1 MAAAG
6 VIAGRQRWS
15 AEKAEAAAWLRSLP
29 DGCVDLLVCSPPYE
43 RARLYLE
50 SGEDMGIA
58 RDTEAWVAWL
68 VDVCEAMRHACK
80 GLCVLVVEGRTR
92 SYRYSAG
99 PLLLAADLHRR
110 GFHLR
115 KPPIYRRVG
124 IPGSG
129 GPDWWRNDY
138 EFCLCFTRGG
148 KLPWSDNTA
157 TGHAP
162 KWAPG
167 GEMAHRLP
175 DGKRVNAFG
184 VRRDGVRIG
193 NRRGK
198 DDHRA
203 AEETPGHA
211 GRDVVPLKP
220 DNNEPVLFEGAEPLP
235 GEPDPWNKHGRGN
248 NIGGRDAEGKPKK
261 GTTAGRKFRTDTR
274 VKDGVRQGERVQGYE
289 PPVLANPGNVVQQ
302 TYTAEDLVDLIGEP
316 ADVVDCKVGG
326 GQMGDDC
333 AHENEAP
340 FPEQLIE
347 PFVRCFCPPDG
358 VVADCFMGSGTA
370 LAVALKWGRRAIGC
384 DLRQSQVDLTSRR
397 LSGLG
402 TLFDLPQAGDETR

>member
-1 MAAAG
+1 MSALD
-6 VIAGRQRWS
+6 VIEGRARHS
-15 AEKAEAAAWLRSLP
+15 VERADAVAWLRSLP
-29 DGCVDLLVCSPPYE
+29 EGSVDLLVCSPPYE

-58 RDTEAWVAWL
+58 RDTEEWVAWL
-68 VDVCEAMRHACK
+68 VEVCEAMRQACR
-80 GLCVLVVEGRTR
+80 GLCVLVVEGQTR

-167 GEMAHRLP
+167 GEMSHRLSNGSRVNKWGGSGKNTFRMP
-175 DGKRVNAFG
+175 DGTLIRQTGEGSQPGELTKAEVLGLA
-184 VRRDGVRIG
+184 
-193 NRRGK
+193 
-198 DDHRA
+198 DD
-203 AEETPGHA
+203 E
-211 GRDVVPLKP
+211 PL
-220 DNNEPVLFEGAEPLP
+220 LFDGAEALSD
-235 GEPDPWNKHGRGN
+235 EPDPWHKHGRGN
-248 NIGGRDAEGKPKK
+248 GIGGRKKDGSTKK
-261 GTTAGRKFRTDTR
+261 GSEVERRTATPRERANLGPRRAR
-274 VKDGVRQGERVQGYE
+274 AEAGENNYD
-289 PPVLANPGNVVQQ
+289 PPAIANPGNVVQE
-302 TYTAEDLVDLIGEP
+302 TYTAEDLADLIGEP
-316 ADVVDCKVGG
+316 CDVLDCNVGG
-326 GQMGDDC
+326 GQMGDPC
-333 AHENEAP
+333 AHDNEAP
-340 FPEQLIE
+340 FPEDLVE
-347 PFVRCFCPPDG
+347 PYVRCFCPPDG
-358 VVADCFMGSGTA
+358 IVADCFAGSGTT
-370 LAVALKWGRRAIGC
+370 LAVALKWGRRAIGA

-402 TLFDLPQAGDETR
+402 TLFD